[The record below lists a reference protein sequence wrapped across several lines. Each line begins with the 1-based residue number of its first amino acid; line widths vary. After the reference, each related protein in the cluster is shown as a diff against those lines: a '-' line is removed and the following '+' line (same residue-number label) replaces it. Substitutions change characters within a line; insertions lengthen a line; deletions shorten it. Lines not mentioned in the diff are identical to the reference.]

1 MELTGPAAVA
11 GPMTGSAKS
20 QERHTGLR
28 NVKTPMPSSAVATS
42 DVVRL
47 D

>member
-1 MELTGPAAVA
+1 MELTGPAEVA

-20 QERHTGLR
+20 EERNTGLR
-28 NVKTPMPSSAVATS
+28 NVKTPMPSNAVATG